1 MSNEDLLA
9 LGRNLDLRA
18 PDNYQMTV
26 LVSPPDYAEFE
37 FTYNTPAVVVSIIG
51 QAPVPPTD
59 GPETIE
65 TAELYASDGET
76 YDLIQFIEL

>member
-26 LVSPPDYAEFE
+26 LVSPPDYAEFV
-37 FTYNTPAVVVSIIG
+37 FTYNTTAGVVSIIG
-51 QAPVPPTD
+51 LAPVPPTD